1 MSLASSGPQTD
12 GEGDVVVGAIEE
24 PGGEP
29 VGGAESAPG
38 PTDDVASEPL
48 AYEIVFDCKD
58 KMLGARLA
66 QRLDEVLGPTYGIAR
81 TEEGPSWA
89 VAIRFPS
96 QASADRFF
104 DSDFY
109 RQFCI
114 EARRSCRS
122 AVLVVP
128 LGPV

>member
-1 MSLASSGPQTD
+1 MAPDEPQEPPEGRVD
-12 GEGDVVVGAIEE
+12 DGDVEV
-24 PGGEP
+24 PP
-29 VGGAESAPG
+29 APR
-38 PTDDVASEPL
+38 V
-48 AYEIVFDCKD
+48 AYEIVYDCPD

-66 QRLDEVLGPTYGIAR
+66 QRLEDVLDPTSDVRR

-89 VAIRFPS
+89 VTIGFASRG
-96 QASADRFF
+96 SADRFF
-104 DSDFY
+104 DSDAY

-128 LGPV
+128 LGEVAD

>member
-1 MSLASSGPQTD
+1 MRLASSGPYD
-12 GEGDVVVGAIEE
+12 EGDGAMVDGGTDPAE
-24 PGGEP
+24 P
-29 VGGAESAPG
+29 
-38 PTDDVASEPL
+38 PL
-48 AYEIVFDCKD
+48 AYDIVFECKD
-58 KMLGARLA
+58 KLLGGRLA
-66 QRLDEVLGPTYGIAR
+66 QRLEDVLGPTYEVRR
-81 TEEGPSWA
+81 TEEVAGWA
-89 VAIRFPS
+89 VTIEFPS
-96 QASADRFF
+96 RSSAERFF

>member
-1 MSLASSGPQTD
+1 MSLASSGPDD
-12 GEGDVVVGAIEE
+12 GEGEAVAETSTSDELTPAASDETEE
-24 PGGEP
+24 
-29 VGGAESAPG
+29 AA
-38 PTDDVASEPL
+38 DQPL
-48 AYEIVFDCKD
+48 AYDIVFECRD

-66 QRLDEVLGPTYGIAR
+66 QRLEDVLGPTYDVER
-81 TEEGPSWA
+81 TEETAGWA
-89 VAIRFPS
+89 VTIRFPS
-96 QASADRFF
+96 QRSADRFF

>member
-1 MSLASSGPQTD
+1 VSLPS
-12 GEGDVVVGAIEE
+12 
-24 PGGEP
+24 
-29 VGGAESAPG
+29 SAPRDEG
-38 PTDDVASEPL
+38 ARVDDDGGGGRPL
-48 AYEIVFDCKD
+48 AYDIVFECRD

-66 QRLDEVLGPTYGIAR
+66 QRLEDVLGPTYEVRR
-81 TEEGPSWA
+81 TEEGAGWA
-89 VAIRFPS
+89 VTIEFPS
-96 QASADRFF
+96 ARSADRFF

>member
-1 MSLASSGPQTD
+1 MSLSASG
-12 GEGDVVVGAIEE
+12 
-24 PGGEP
+24 
-29 VGGAESAPG
+29 APG
-38 PTDDVASEPL
+38 DDGATTGTDTSADAAVQPL
-48 AYEIVFDCKD
+48 AYDIVFECRD
-58 KMLGARLA
+58 KALGARLA
-66 QRLDEVLGPTYGIAR
+66 QRLEDVLGPTYDVDR
-81 TEEGPSWA
+81 TEESAGWA
-89 VAIRFPS
+89 VTIRFPS
-96 QASADRFF
+96 SRSADRFF